1 MQKIK
6 FLSNNQ
12 ILLNNQLYQG
22 YTIGELPNTFGFI
35 YNEDQD
41 MITQID
47 EYVDNREVYKIKR
60 DLSTNAASEFYK
72 TLTYKGD

>member
-1 MQKIK
+1 MDNIINKTMQKIK

-35 YNEDQD
+35 YNQDKDQD
-41 MITQID
+41 GI
-47 EYVDNREVYKIKR
+47 
-60 DLSTNAASEFYK
+60 SEWFNFK
-72 TLTYKGD
+72 GLTYVRK

>member
-1 MQKIK
+1 MQQIK

-35 YNEDQD
+35 YNQDQEQD
-41 MITQID
+41 GIS
-47 EYVDNREVYKIKR
+47 EWFNYKG
-60 DLSTNAASEFYK
+60 
-72 TLTYKGD
+72 LTYVRK

>member
-12 ILLNNQLYQG
+12 ISLNIQLYQG

-35 YNEDQD
+35 YNQD
-41 MITQID
+41 KYQEGIS
-47 EYVDNREVYKIKR
+47 EYFNYKG
-60 DLSTNAASEFYK
+60 
-72 TLTYKGD
+72 LTYVRK